1 MIENDRLL
9 LNHGS
14 LNRFISFHELM
25 RFRIR
30 DILMVSSLYDSFILG
45 EEGGLY
51 ELLLSEYMG
60 LNLSHP
66 PDIKRVSSGRDA
78 LDFALGDNRFD
89 VILTTLHLED
99 MHVLEFARSLR
110 EAGITKPL
118 VLLTYDSRELGDLTA
133 HHDLSYFD
141 KVFMWQGN
149 FQILLAIIKCI
160 EDLANVEEDTR
171 QVGVQSIILIEDN
184 VKFYSSYLPIIYTQ
198 LLRHSQNVIEEGVNL
213 AHKMLRMRAR
223 PKILLCEN
231 YEQAWKFFQ
240 TYHETILGVISDIRF
255 PRKGEIDS
263 AAGIK
268 FARNVK
274 KSHLDI
280 PILLQSN
287 DPEMESVAH
296 EIGASFLLKNSP
308 RLLHKVRKFMK
319 RYFSF
324 DDFVF
329 CLPDG
334 TEVDRAHD
342 LAELQKKIRAI
353 PDESLL
359 YHAERNHFSNW
370 LKARTEFYLA
380 HMLRP
385 RKVSDYASVDHLREA
400 LISYLREYHIAQ
412 YRGIISDFDPKTL
425 DPESVFT
432 RLGGGSLGGK
442 GRGLAFMDTLLNI
455 SGMRDEFEGIN
466 ISVPPTVILETDVF
480 DDFME
485 QNDLG
490 DFALS
495 ETDDGKIVQR
505 FLEAP
510 LPEKAV
516 NWLQDLVDVITYPLA
531 VRSSSLFEDSQFQ
544 PFAGVY
550 ETRMLPNNHQDKEVR
565 LADLMAAIK
574 RVYASTF
581 SSHAKGYIKATPY
594 RLEEEK
600 MAVMIQK
607 LIGCHHGDRFYP
619 DFSGVARSHNFY
631 PVKPMKPGD
640 GIVSVALGLG
650 TIVVEGGLTVR
661 FCPKYPRRQVQFSSI
676 EDVIHYSQREFY
688 ALKIPEADA
697 DYDPLKETLLS
708 HPGLD
713 AAEQDGVLGA
723 MGSTYSAENNAIYD
737 GISRNGLRIVSFAP
751 ILKQD
756 YFPLATILER
766 ILELG
771 RWGMSSPVEIEFS
784 VNLSVPPGQPREFR
798 LLQLRPMVIRQEQEQ
813 LNLDDISESELICNS
828 AQVLGNGCIDNIHDI
843 VLVDMDTFERSR
855 TVEIAREIGLFN
867 LELGEM
873 SLPYLLIGIGRWG
886 SADPWLGIPVT
897 WDEISGARTIVETG
911 FKDMKVAPS
920 QGTHFF
926 QNLNAF
932 QIGYFTVNID
942 GDEEFIDWKWLL
954 EQPPHKKRSHSRHLR
969 FENPVTIKMNGRKGR
984 GIIIKPMQDSA

>member
-1 MIENDRLL
+1 MKEFERLY

-25 RFRIR
+25 RHRVR

-51 ELLLSEYMG
+51 ELLLDEYMG

-66 PDIKRVSSGRDA
+66 PDIRRVSSGREA
-78 LDFALGDNRFD
+78 LDFVQGEGRFD
-89 VILTTLHLED
+89 LILTTLHLED
-99 MHVLEFARSLR
+99 MHVLDFARRLR
-110 EAGITKPL
+110 KADISVPI
-118 VLLTYDSRELGDLTA
+118 VLLTYDIRELNDLTA
-133 HHDLSYFD
+133 NHDISCFD

-149 FQILLAIIKCI
+149 FRILLAIIKCI
-160 EDLANVEEDTR
+160 EDLANVEHDTKL
-171 QVGVQSIILIEDN
+171 VGVQSIILIEDN

-198 LLRHSQNVIEEGVNL
+198 LMRHSQNVMEEGVNL

-231 YEQAWKFFQ
+231 YEKAWEYFE

-255 PRKGEIDS
+255 PRDGVTDPQ
-263 AAGIK
+263 AGIE

-296 EIGASFLLKNSP
+296 EIGASFLRKNSP
-308 RLLHKVRKFMK
+308 RLLHRLTKFMK
-319 RYFSF
+319 QYFSF

-334 TEVDRAHD
+334 TEVDRAVD
-342 LAELQKKIRAI
+342 LREMERKIRAI

-385 RKVSDYASVDHLREA
+385 RKVSDFASMDHLREA
-400 LISYLREYHIAQ
+400 LISYLREYHTAQ
-412 YRGIISDFDPKTL
+412 YRGTISDFDPKSF
-425 DPESVFT
+425 DPESDFT
-432 RLGGGSLGGK
+432 RLGSGSLGGK
-442 GRGLAFMDTLLNI
+442 GRGLAFMDTLLSI
-455 SGMRDEFEGIN
+455 SRLQEEFKD
-466 ISVPPTVILETDVF
+466 ISIAVPPTVILETDVF
-480 DDFME
+480 DDFIE

-490 DFALS
+490 DFAMTS
-495 ETDDGKIVQR
+495 SDDGDIARR
-505 FLEAP
+505 FHEASFHEETVSRLRDLLE
-510 LPEKAV
+510 V
-516 NWLQDLVDVITYPLA
+516 VTYPLA

-550 ETRMLPNNHQDKEVR
+550 ETCMLPNNHKDPEVR
-565 LADLMAAIK
+565 LAELMAAIK
-574 RVYASTF
+574 RVFASTYF
-581 SSHAKGYIKATPY
+581 RRAKGYIKATPY

-607 LIGCHHGDRFYP
+607 LIGCRHGNRFYP
-619 DFSGVARSHNFY
+619 DISGVARSHNFY
-631 PVKPMKPGD
+631 PVDPMKPED
-640 GIVSVALGLG
+640 GVVSVALGLG
-650 TIVVEGGLTVR
+650 VMVVEGGLTVR
-661 FCPKYPRRQVQFSSI
+661 FCPRFPRRQIQFSSLD
-676 EDVIHYSQREFY
+676 DVIHYSQREFY
-688 ALKIPEADA
+688 ALEMPSRDAVNDNHRPGELLHLGLEQAEAD
-697 DYDPLKETLLS
+697 D
-708 HPGLD
+708 
-713 AAEQDGVLGA
+713 VLGA
-723 MGSTYSAENNAIYD
+723 LGSTYSAENNAIYD
-737 GISRNGLRIVSFAP
+737 GISRDGLRIVSFAP

-756 YFPLATILER
+756 YFPLAEIIDR

-784 VNLSVPPGQPREFR
+784 VNLSVPRGQPKEFR
-798 LLQLRPMVIRQEQEQ
+798 LLQLRPMVIQCEQEQ
-813 LNLDDISESELICNS
+813 LNVNDVSTDQLICRS
-828 AQVLGNGCIDNIHDI
+828 AQVLGNGSIDDIHDI
-843 VLVDMDTFERSR
+843 VLVDREKFDRAR
-855 TVEIAREIGLFN
+855 TIEIAREIGMFN
-867 LELGEM
+867 LELSEQ

-897 WDEISGARTIVETG
+897 WDEIAGARTIVETG
-911 FKDMKVAPS
+911 FKDMKVTPS

-932 QIGYFTVNID
+932 QVGYFTVNA
-942 GDEEFIDWKWLL
+942 EQNEAFIDWPWLL
-954 EQPPHKKRSHSRHLR
+954 SQPPIKRRLYTRHAR
-969 FENPVTIKMNGRKGR
+969 FSTPLTIKMNGHNSQ
-984 GIIIKPMQDSA
+984 GIIIKPQ